1 MRPYL
6 LPILVGL
13 GVALLGAAIGQTAIV
28 MLGLI
33 LGVLAVAFT
42 AMKSAQALREDDPA
56 EELGPE
62 SRILLRPLK
71 MLYQEMQDAAEGKS
85 ESISPYI
92 AQEALQE
99 SKQLLEQSAAALRL
113 RDRLLKESRS
123 GYSAQK
129 SAEDLE
135 ARLATA
141 ASEDERTSLQS
152 ALDARKQELG
162 HYSTLEQGIAK
173 IESSVKQ
180 AEAAMAEM
188 RAKLISSGAAG
199 LAQQGSDPLRET
211 VGRMRALSTS
221 LTEAQ
226 EMLQQ

>member
-1 MRPYL
+1 MG
-6 LPILVGL
+6 I
-13 GVALLGAAIGQTAIV
+13 GVALLGAVLGQSAIV
-28 MLGLI
+28 ILGLVI
-33 LGVLAVAFT
+33 GILAVAIT
-42 AMKSAQALREDDPA
+42 AMRSTRAERLDDPS
-56 EELGPE
+56 EDLGAE

-71 MLYQEMQDAAEGKS
+71 KLYQEMQEAAEGKS

-99 SKQLLEQSAAALRL
+99 SKQLLDQSAAALQL

-123 GYSAQK
+123 GYTAQK
-129 SAEDLE
+129 SADELQ
-135 ARLATA
+135 ARLASVTD
-141 ASEDERTSLQS
+141 EDERTSLQS

-162 HYSTLEQGIAK
+162 HYQTLEQGIAK

-226 EMLQQ
+226 EMLEH